1 MAQLGIRLDSKIY
14 LYFIDQ
20 IKLQICN
27 GKLGCCCWTDVLDNP
42 NKNDYELGNVDHFD
56 SAEDGLGD
64 CLNFPF
70 PSTNAD
76 LRVFM
81 QHSGSDAWYGEK
93 IWIALQV
100 SNMKSV
106 NLQYNTPDLWADG
119 TND

>member
-1 MAQLGIRLDSKIY
+1 M
-14 LYFIDQ
+14 
-20 IKLQICN
+20 
-27 GKLGCCCWTDVLDNP
+27 LDNP

-76 LRVFM
+76 LRVFI

>member
-1 MAQLGIRLDSKIY
+1 M
-14 LYFIDQ
+14 
-20 IKLQICN
+20 
-27 GKLGCCCWTDVLDNP
+27 LDNP

-93 IWIALQV
+93 IIVYSMNQV
-100 SNMKSV
+100 RHFKAFTFFCTCVRIGRESESVKNYKSSTLKTV
-106 NLQYNTPDLWADG
+106 ESRQIKWVTVVYD
-119 TND
+119 

>member
-1 MAQLGIRLDSKIY
+1 MVQPGNRLDSKIF

-100 SNMKSV
+100 SRDTSR
-106 NLQYNTPDLWADG
+106 DH
-119 TND
+119 